1 VPQYKGAARHAE
13 ITPQRRRKDTRRLPR
28 RLSELFQTGEGVVLG
43 LLCIPILALLLVK
56 VPLSGE
62 AVCLLAWLY
71 GRRFIEVKGRGF
83 DFPYRVPAHARVG
96 DGSYVRSRNE
106 KTGKSEWRQ
115 ATGITHLALDLETK
129 EQVYSSDS
137 DLRTHM
143 LVLGTTGSGK
153 TEFLLG
159 LFFNALVQ
167 NTGCIYV
174 DGKGDPRLQKEIFRL
189 ARLLGRE
196 DDLLIINFITSG
208 RDFVERQADKVTNT
222 LNMMANTSSG
232 MLIELIIS
240 AMDDAGG
247 GGDMWKGR
255 AISFVAALT
264 RPLTYLR
271 DKGYINLSPE
281 KYLEYFELNMLEE
294 LVWEHH
300 GKYGELF
307 DVIVAPLRSYLITL
321 PGYQRN
327 KLKKQD
333 QKTLEQHGYITM
345 QLTRIFND
353 LTYNFGHI
361 FKCKVGD
368 VDFFDVVVNRR
379 LLVVLLPAL
388 ERAPDSLR
396 MLGKL
401 IVGSIKQMMAGCL
414 GNRVEGVVREIID
427 SRPTNASVPF
437 YCILDEY
444 GYYSVIGFAV
454 APAQARS
461 LGFAVIFAAQ
471 DFSSLKRSSA
481 EEADAT
487 WENTNVRAVGR
498 LTSGEESETWRRV
511 QGAAGQ
517 SSQAVISGYER
528 KTGALEESFRV
539 HDNVQIEKISRL
551 DYDDLAA
558 QENGEFTLL
567 IGKKERG
574 GQSGGVRVIRGM
586 GFYTAGAAPKEMRI
600 NDLIPVE
607 APEPADLPQ
616 HRKAV
621 DALMRS
627 LADGAAFADLVR
639 RCIKPDATLIG
650 LHQTFESNYAGRERP
665 ALGRSDAALGV
676 LGAWLKGSLVS
687 KQNESALSTASAAA
701 HGTVAVSPA
710 GRPAPAQRPAISAGH
725 TGRSKSASDSAGVPR
740 TAQQALAERALSAVC
755 AIVQTTPKTATSAYS
770 TARPSEDA
778 SDRVIHIDAPE
789 TNLVQVTTEDA
800 LAFKAKTL
808 PVLRT
813 SPTVRPEATHGD
825 SVYAQMGVAERQ
837 RLLDLEMAGRGKP
850 FESLEA
856 KFAAEERIEAVQA
869 SIAQSTQYP
878 AQPVPERR
886 SVGQMRLTLS
896 EIAQRCRQE
905 VKAALKPSAGNTQ
918 NGR

>member
-1 VPQYKGAARHAE
+1 
-13 ITPQRRRKDTRRLPR
+13 
-28 RLSELFQTGEGVVLG
+28 
-43 LLCIPILALLLVK
+43 
-56 VPLSGE
+56 
-62 AVCLLAWLY
+62 
-71 GRRFIEVKGRGF
+71 
-83 DFPYRVPAHARVG
+83 
-96 DGSYVRSRNE
+96 
-106 KTGKSEWRQ
+106 
-115 ATGITHLALDLETK
+115 
-129 EQVYSSDS
+129 
-137 DLRTHM
+137 
-143 LVLGTTGSGK
+143 
-153 TEFLLG
+153 
-159 LFFNALVQ
+159 
-167 NTGCIYV
+167 
-174 DGKGDPRLQKEIFRL
+174 
-189 ARLLGRE
+189 
-196 DDLLIINFITSG
+196 
-208 RDFVERQADKVTNT
+208 
-222 LNMMANTSSG
+222 
-232 MLIELIIS
+232 
-240 AMDDAGG
+240 
-247 GGDMWKGR
+247 MWKGR

-271 DKGYINLSPE
+271 DKGYLNLSPE
-281 KYLEYFELNMLEE
+281 KYLEYFELNVLEE

-307 DVIVAPLRSYLITL
+307 DTIVAPLRSYLITL

-517 SSQAVISGYER
+517 STQAVISGYER
-528 KTGALEESFRV
+528 QTGALEESFRV
-539 HDNVQIEKISRL
+539 HDNVQIEKGSRL

-586 GFYTAGAAPKEMRI
+586 GFYTAGPAPKEMRI

-621 DALMRS
+621 EALMRS

-650 LHQTFESNYAGRERP
+650 LHQTLEGNYVDKERP
-665 ALGRSDAALGV
+665 TLSRPDAALAV
-676 LGAWLKGSLVS
+676 LGAWLKGNLVS
-687 KQNESALSTASAAA
+687 KPTETSGERTSSTAAVAEREPAAERPIRRA
-701 HGTVAVSPA
+701 TAEHRPGAPPDRVGTDTARVDSP
-710 GRPAPAQRPAISAGH
+710 GGV
-725 TGRSKSASDSAGVPR
+725 RS
-740 TAQQALAERALSAVC
+740 AQQMLAERALSAVC
-755 AIVQTTPKTATSAYS
+755 AIVQNTPKKAAASAYS

-778 SDRVIHIDAPE
+778 SDREIRIDVPE
-789 TNLVQVTTEDA
+789 TNLVQATNEDA
-800 LAFKAKTL
+800 LTFMSKTL
-808 PVLRT
+808 PIVRA
-813 SPTVRPEATHGD
+813 SPTAQPESKDGD
-825 SVYAQMGVAERQ
+825 SLYAQMGVAERK
-837 RLLDLEMAGRGKP
+837 RLLDIEMAGRGKP
-850 FESLEA
+850 FETLEA
-856 KFAAEERIEAVQA
+856 KFAAEERIEAVHA
-869 SIAQSTQYP
+869 SIAHATQYP

-886 SVGQMRLTLS
+886 TAGQMRLTLS
-896 EIAQRCRQE
+896 EIAQRCQQE
-905 VKAALKPSAGNTQ
+905 VKAALKPLVENTQ